1 MQKLDIISCQQD
13 ENTLVTRSLIEDF
26 YSKSVLVVD
35 ESQEAIFY
43 KDGQALDLFP
53 SGRYPLDTNNL
64 PLFKRFFAKL
74 FNQERT
80 PFPCA
85 VIFIN
90 KASVLTLGFG
100 TDSPIPV
107 NDPVYNR
114 AVRVD
119 VNGQMGMR
127 VVDSRKFIIKVVQQL
142 QEFTA
147 PEVKA
152 RTKHIIMGILRANI
166 SSAFKLNGA
175 SILDVDT
182 QIPDL
187 SDKTRELINQRLEE
201 YGIELDNFF
210 INAIVPN
217 EGDFLSLQEL
227 KDKVSEM
234 DLVGEAEQRQAM
246 RQAQAEAYRQ
256 QQLGYTYQ
264 QQQTFD
270 VLKTAA
276 GNEATGG
283 AIMNAGV
290 GIGMGVGMAGQFG
303 GMVNNMAQQ
312 SQQQAQPQPMG
323 QPQQMAQPQQ
333 APGMTCPQCG
343 MAIPPGSKFCPG
355 CGMKVEDMKPKAA
368 FCPNC
373 GTKVEPGAK
382 FCPNCGNKLQ

>member
-1 MQKLDIISCQQD
+1 MQKLDYISCKQEETD
-13 ENTLVTRSLIEDF
+13 LVTRSLIEDF

-35 ESQEAIFY
+35 ESQEAIFV

-53 SGRYPLDTNNL
+53 SGRYALDTNNL

-74 FNQERT
+74 FNQDRT
-80 PFPCA
+80 PFPCT

-90 KASVLTLGFG
+90 KASVLGMGFG

-119 VNGQMGMR
+119 VNGQMGIR
-127 VVDSRKFIIKVVQQL
+127 VVDSRKFVVKVAQQL
-142 QEFTA
+142 QNFTA

-152 RTKHIIMGILRANI
+152 RVKAIIMGFLRSQI
-166 SSAFKLNGA
+166 SGAFKNNGA
-175 SILDVDT
+175 SILDIDT

-187 SDKTRELINQRLEE
+187 SDKTRELINQRLDE
-201 YGIELDNFF
+201 YGIELDTFF

-217 EGDFLSLQEL
+217 DGDFLALQEM
-227 KDKVSEM
+227 KDKVSTM
-234 DLVGEAEQRQAM
+234 DFEGEAKQRQMM
-246 RQAQAEAYRQ
+246 REAQAEAYRQ

-264 QQQTFD
+264 QAQTFD

-290 GIGMGVGMAGQFG
+290 GLGMGVGMAGQFG

-312 SQQQAQPQPMG
+312 AQQPQN
-323 QPQQMAQPQQ
+323 PQNPQMAQPQQ
-333 APGMTCPQCG
+333 AAGMNCPQCG
-343 MAIPPGSKFCPG
+343 TPIPPGSKFCPG
-355 CGMKVEDMKPKAA
+355 CGAKVEDMKPKAA

-373 GTKVEPGAK
+373 GSKVEPGAK